1 MNFSY
6 LYVSS
11 KTSKTSK
18 TYYYA
23 ECLSIESD
31 LFAFSYY

>member
-6 LYVSS
+6 LYVS
-11 KTSKTSK
+11 SKTSK